1 MNSWVFKL
9 LAVPG
14 NFSDLK
20 NWSFLIQLFF
30 IFIALLLGNS
40 LRRKVPFLK
49 RSLIPSAILAGGLIL
64 LMKAFLKYV
73 VKADQAIDNQ
83 MMETITYHC
92 LGIGFIALA
101 LKKTKKDER
110 ASKTTILETG
120 AITVS
125 GYLIQA
131 IVGLAATMAIFF
143 LVKYGVEHWS
153 WNDNSIMWYS
163 GLLLPLGFGQGTG
176 QAYSWGATY
185 QGLAENNFNGGIS
198 FGLAVATIGFIVAS
212 LGGVVY
218 LAVLRKQGKIAPY
231 KGDIKDETTLETYE
245 TKNDIPAAESVD
257 KMTIQFALVLT
268 VYALTFLFLYLV
280 QNFLID
286 NDILGKFGHNTLSPL
301 LWGFNF
307 LIGTLMA
314 FLVKMVINK
323 LQKHKIMNREYTNN
337 YLLDRIGG
345 FAFDIMIVAGTAAID
360 FDSIKNM
367 LIPLIII
374 CALGFVVTFAFA
386 KIACNE
392 IYKGY
397 KHEAFLAMFGM
408 LTGTASNGMILLRE
422 LDPKYETPMANNL
435 VFQNLP
441 AIVLGFPFL
450 LLLSFAARSITNAWI
465 TLAIIIVYFVVLC
478 IFLFRRRIFKKYK
491 QNPESKA

>member
-1 MNSWVFKL
+1 MNSLVFKL

-30 IFIALLLGNS
+30 IFVALLLGNT
-40 LRRKVPFLK
+40 LRRKIPFLK
-49 RSLIPSAILAGGLIL
+49 RSLIPSAILAGALIL
-64 LMKAFLKYV
+64 IMKALLKYV
-73 VKADQAIDNQ
+73 FNADEAINNS

-101 LKKTKKDER
+101 LKKTKKDEK
-110 ASKTTILETG
+110 ASSTTIIETG

-131 IVGLAATMAIFF
+131 IVGLGLTMIIYF
-143 LVKYGVEHWS
+143 LVKYGVKNWS
-153 WNDNSIMWYS
+153 WNDNPIMWYS

-185 QGLAENNFNGGIS
+185 EGLTTNSFVGGTS
-198 FGLAVATIGFIVAS
+198 FGLAIATIGFIVAS
-212 LGGVVY
+212 LGGVIY

-231 KGDIKDETTLETYE
+231 QGDIKDETTIETYE
-245 TKNDIPAAESVD
+245 TNNDIPAAESVD
-257 KMTIQFALVLT
+257 KLTIQVALVLT

-280 QNFLID
+280 QNYLID
-286 NDILGKFGHNTLSPL
+286 NNLLGNFGHKTLSPL

-307 LIGTLMA
+307 LIGTMMA
-314 FLVKMVINK
+314 FLVKLVINK
-323 LQKHKIMNREYTNN
+323 LQKYKFMKREYTNN

-360 FDSIKNM
+360 FDRIKD
-367 LIPLIII
+367 LIIPLIII
-374 CALGFVVTFAFA
+374 CLFGTILTFVFV
-386 KIACNE
+386 KLACNE
-392 IYKGY
+392 TYKNY
-397 KHEAFLAMFGM
+397 KHEGFLAMFGM

-441 AIVLGFPFL
+441 AIVMGFPFL
-450 LLLSFAARSITNAWI
+450 LLLSFACDSVLNALI
-465 TLAIIIVYFVVLC
+465 ALGIFIVYFIILT

-491 QNPESKA
+491 NKDESKA